1 MADFGLLAVGL
12 VALWLGTEL
21 ALNGTLDLA
30 ERFGVSQ
37 AFLGLSVL
45 AIGTDLPELVVAI
58 SGGLH
63 QLRGLDASG
72 VIVGN
77 AVGSAI
83 ANGSLVLGIAGLT
96 GALRKVGALP
106 TRDSLMLLASL
117 ILLGWVAIDGMVVR
131 TEALLLLAAYALYFR
146 RLIQSE
152 STVEK
157 PAGSE
162 RVRGL
167 RPIVF
172 VAAGI
177 VVVVAGAELVVSS
190 AVSLAESWEVSQSVI
205 GLVVIGAGTSLPELA
220 LSLGAAAKGHSSLSI
235 GNIVGS
241 NVFDLLVP
249 IGASAL
255 IHPVAVESETIR
267 FDLLFFLLMT
277 LGALFAFRRHG
288 GLRRSDAVLL
298 IGAYAAFALLRM
310 AAG

>member
-1 MADFGLLAVGL
+1 MAEFGWLALGLL
-12 VALWLGTEL
+12 ALWLGTEL
-21 ALNGTLDLA
+21 TVNGATDLA

-37 AFLGLSVL
+37 AFLGLSIL

-96 GALRKVGALP
+96 GALRNFGALR
-106 TRDSLMLLASL
+106 TRDGLMLLASL
-117 ILLGWVAIDGMVVR
+117 ILLGWVGIDGMVVR
-131 TEALLLLAAYALYFR
+131 AEALLLLAAYALYFR

-152 STVEK
+152 TVVEK

-172 VAAGI
+172 VVGGI
-177 VVVVAGAELVVSS
+177 IAVVGGAELVVSR
-190 AVSLAESWEVSQSVI
+190 ALSLAESWGVTQTAIGVI
-205 GLVVIGAGTSLPELA
+205 LIGAGTSLPELA
-220 LSLGAAAKGHSSLSI
+220 LSLGAAAKGRASLSV

-255 IHPVAVESETIR
+255 IHPVAVEPETLR
-267 FDLLFFLLMT
+267 FDLPFFLLMT
-277 LGALFAFRRHG
+277 LGTLLVFRRHG
-288 GLRRSDAVLL
+288 GLRRTDALLL
-298 IGAYAAFALLRM
+298 IGSYVAFALLRITM
-310 AAG
+310 G